1 MHCHMHIYCARH
13 IEIAIYSDMPMPIE
27 MDSHCDMHMACDKRA
42 IRLPK
47 AIGDYAAMP
56 VISIANP
63 KGGAG
68 KSTLALVL
76 ADQLAEQGAKL
87 AVIDADPNAF
97 LGRWGAKRTESSRQL
112 PYHIVER
119 PKEEQMVKTIE
130 ALSNDFDFIIVDLE
144 GSASRMTS
152 RALARSHMVLIPFN
166 QSPVDA
172 ELAAKA
178 VALVEDEAH
187 TLSRTIPFRL
197 VRSRENA
204 AIATKSAKRI
214 AAAIAE
220 ADLPVLSVGLVER
233 AAYRDIY
240 EQGALL
246 SELNPTETSG
256 IANARENARAL
267 SRAVVEAI
275 QQEYQANE

>member
-1 MHCHMHIYCARH
+1 M
-13 IEIAIYSDMPMPIE
+13 S
-27 MDSHCDMHMACDKRA
+27 
-42 IRLPK
+42 
-47 AIGDYAAMP
+47 

-76 ADQLAEQGAKL
+76 ADQLTELGAKV

-97 LGRWGAKRTESSRQL
+97 FTRWQQKRTDSGKTS
-112 PYHIVER
+112 PYLIVARPTETEMVRTVER
-119 PKEEQMVKTIE
+119 
-130 ALSNDFDFIIVDLE
+130 LSAENQFVIIDLE

-152 RALARSHMVLIPFN
+152 RALARSHMALIPFN

-172 ELAAKA
+172 ELAAQA
-178 VALVEDEAH
+178 VELVTDEAH
-187 TLSRTIPFRL
+187 MLGREIPFRL

-214 AAAIAE
+214 AAAIKD

-240 EQGALL
+240 ELGALL
-246 SELNPTETSG
+246 SELTPQETSG
-256 IANARENARAL
+256 LTNARDNAQAL
-267 SRAVVEAI
+267 SIAVVEALKE
-275 QQEYQANE
+275 EYEGD